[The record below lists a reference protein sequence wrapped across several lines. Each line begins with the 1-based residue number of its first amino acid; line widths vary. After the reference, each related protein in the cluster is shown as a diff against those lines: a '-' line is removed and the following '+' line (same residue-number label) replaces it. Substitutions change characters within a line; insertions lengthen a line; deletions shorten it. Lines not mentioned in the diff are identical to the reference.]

1 MSRGDK
7 TMTTKKSFQIG
18 RRSVLGAA
26 ATVTGGL
33 ILRSLATGIPAKVL
47 LDPMSAT
54 AQDMP
59 TGRMLILSSSSAGD
73 PVNANVP
80 GTYGYPELYHPED
93 PLMAETNLSLGGQQ
107 TSAAKPWADL
117 PQNILDRAMFFHH
130 ATYTPVHG
138 EMNRVQRMMD
148 ATEKKDML
156 ISLLARELAP
166 GLGTV
171 QSDPVSLGANGGEL
185 LSSGGRI
192 LGNVAPLSVRQA
204 LGGVEGP
211 LKDLT
216 AMRDESIDELYALY
230 RDHGTPSQRTLL
242 DAWVRSRDEVR
253 SISTELVSRLEAI
266 DGNNQINQ
274 VRCAAILAAM
284 KITPVVTIRLDFG
297 RDNHT
302 DADLTKET
310 DGHLASI
317 PAMQSLME
325 ELDQLRVEGALQHD
339 VIVGSLN
346 VFGRTLK
353 KKGTTGRDHNA
364 GHHVTVLM
372 GNGVNPGIV
381 GGVELNGSGSE
392 YIAQSID
399 SATGAGGGDIPFE
412 ETLGAMGKTLGAIMG
427 VPPDRLDEILP
438 PGKIVESAVG

>member
-1 MSRGDK
+1 M

-18 RRSVLGAA
+18 RRGVLGAA

-93 PLMAETNLSLGGQQ
+93 PLMAETNLSLGGLQ

-117 PQNILDRAMFFHH
+117 PQNILDRTLFFHH

-171 QSDPVSLGANGGEL
+171 QADPVSLGANGGEL
-185 LSSGGRI
+185 LTSGGRI

-216 AMRDESIDELYALY
+216 AMRDESIDEIYALY

-242 DAWVRSRDEVR
+242 DAWARSRDEVR

-266 DGNNQINQ
+266 DGNNQVNQ

-302 DADLTKET
+302 DAGLTKET
-310 DGHLASI
+310 VGHLASI

-325 ELDQLRVEGALQHD
+325 ELDQLRTEGILQHD
-339 VIVGSLN
+339 VVVGSLN

-372 GNGVNPGIV
+372 GNGVKPGIV
-381 GGVELNGSGSE
+381 GGVELNGSGKE

-427 VPPDRLDEILP
+427 VDAERLDEILP
-438 PGKIVESAVG
+438 PGKIVQSAVG